1 MRQPLVTQRPL
12 SRPSLQLSLL
22 LPVFLLLVL
31 GRWPGPPPTDGPP
44 VMFPRL
50 QGAPPQLKAD
60 LALFITLQA
69 DGSVFIDHKWY
80 PVAELLSGLQA
91 RVRQDHALPVVF
103 RADRLA
109 PFGAV
114 RSVLSVLRTAGVA
127 SVFLETDSYNAFVLD
142 VPVPASRPAT

>member
-1 MRQPLVTQRPL
+1 MLQPLFTQKPL
-12 SRPSLQLSLL
+12 SGPSLQLSLL
-22 LPVFLLLVL
+22 LPVFLFLLL

-44 VMFPRL
+44 VMLPQLQGSPPRL
-50 QGAPPQLKAD
+50 KPDPT
-60 LALFITLQA
+60 LFITLQA
-69 DGSVFIDHKWY
+69 DGCVFLDHKWY

-91 RVRQDHALPVVF
+91 RISQDHSLRVVF

-109 PFGAV
+109 TFGAV

-127 SVFLETDSYNAFVLD
+127 SLFLETDSYNAFVLD